1 MGYSNFTRKALEKE
15 FLEALDHLRKAERI
29 MKGAGET
36 VEKMAKMDT
45 IIRKVLLLKRRIEDG
60 IE

>member
-1 MGYSNFTRKALEKE
+1 MGYSSFTRRALEKE
-15 FLEALDHLRKAERI
+15 FSEVLDHLRKVERI

-45 IIRKVLLLKRRIEDG
+45 IIRKVLLLKRRVEDG